1 MFDIGF
7 QELAIIFLVALLV
20 VGPKNLPEVA
30 RTLGKWM
37 SELRR
42 GFDSAKIRME
52 SEFRESE
59 KMMGEEA
66 KMGNGSEEGISK
78 KTQTGE
84 ERQGEG

>member
-42 GFDSAKIRME
+42 GFDNAKIRME

-59 KMMGEEA
+59 KMMGEEE
-66 KMGNGSEEGISK
+66 KMGNRSEEGISK

>member
-7 QELAIIFLVALLV
+7 QELAVIFLVALLV
-20 VGPKNLPEVA
+20 VGPKNLPEVG
-30 RTLGKWM
+30 RTFGKWM

-42 GFDSAKIRME
+42 GFDNAKIHME

-59 KMMGEEA
+59 KMTGEEA
-66 KMGNGSEEGISK
+66 KMGPGSEEGISK